1 MENPE
6 SIASCTRCGAV
17 VPGGT
22 QGCQRLFQEILALE
36 YSETAYGAIHLLSV
50 DAYALR
56 HCEDHRPRSN
66 AIYLIHLC
74 MLLEHNAT
82 PRLGWNPDWFANQ
95 IENDQ
100 EILFLEPPED
110 CGEITVADVRGLST
124 PEEHAERVHHWVGS
138 VWAAWDEY
146 HEWAR
151 QWLR

>member
-66 AIYLIHLC
+66 AIYLIRLC
-74 MLLEHNAT
+74 MLLEHYAT
-82 PRLGWNPDWFANQ
+82 PRLGWNPDWFACQ
-95 IENDQ
+95 FENDQ
-100 EILFLEPPED
+100 EIPFFEPQEY
-110 CGEITVADVRGLST
+110 RG
-124 PEEHAERVHHWVGS
+124 G
-138 VWAAWDEY
+138 
-146 HEWAR
+146 
-151 QWLR
+151 